1 MRCNHAAACKVFFAK
16 LISAEFWNVQI
27 YGQWVFN
34 SNPKRMAKSMHPT
47 HGRLIALPL
56 ILITWDGLTLSRSS
70 RGVPAR
76 SAWWSVVGMQW
87 ELNISKGVRNLSK
100 ACAERTAESQWLT
113 GHVHA
118 FAGAFCGLLT
128 FKSKK
133 NTWAQG
139 CNIPTTKWTRKPNK
153 PKNRNDRRGIQE
165 HSDQAYWEKTLAT
178 DLPDW
183 FICAGWYGSICA
195 KSHYPVVCWR
205 LMLIMVCSSRSKIAK
220 WQHDTSKIKQEYVA
234 KKESHPINP
243 RFL

>member
-128 FKSKK
+128 FSNRKRIHGHRVATSPLQNGLENRINRRTEMIDVVSKSI
-133 NTWAQG
+133 Q
-139 CNIPTTKWTRKPNK
+139 TKHIE
-153 PKNRNDRRGIQE
+153 RRLLLLI
-165 HSDQAYWEKTLAT
+165 SLI
-178 DLPDW
+178 DLFVQVGMEVFALRVIIRW
-183 FICAGWYGSICA
+183 FVEGW
-195 KSHYPVVCWR
+195 CW
-205 LMLIMVCSSRSKIAK
+205 
-220 WQHDTSKIKQEYVA
+220 
-234 KKESHPINP
+234 
-243 RFL
+243 